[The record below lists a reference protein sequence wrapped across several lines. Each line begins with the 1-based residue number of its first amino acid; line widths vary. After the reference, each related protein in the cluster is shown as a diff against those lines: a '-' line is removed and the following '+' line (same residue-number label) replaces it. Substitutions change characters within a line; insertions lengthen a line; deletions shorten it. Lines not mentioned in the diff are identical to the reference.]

1 MLKVYG
7 IDGRTT
13 AIIQIPAGDGSA
25 WLTCEFKRGRVG
37 TQAYNRPA
45 TYSTTDVTE
54 QNIIEDS
61 PLFGRQIQ
69 LIRVYDEGGNEA
81 SVEAIPGVPAVT
93 EYPDVESKEEAVAF
107 LKAHGAKATDIS
119 FNAKIKAYAA
129 KIGVSFPNLDI

>member
-13 AIIQIPAGDGSA
+13 AVVQIPAGDGSA

-45 TYSTTDVTE
+45 TYSTTDATV

-61 PLFGRQIQ
+61 PLFGKQIN
-69 LIRVYDEGGNEA
+69 LIRVYDEKGQETDVQ
-81 SVEAIPGVPAVT
+81 SVAPGVT
-93 EYPDVESKEEAVAF
+93 EYPDVQTKEEAVAF

-119 FNAKIKAYAA
+119 SNTKLKAYAA
-129 KIGVSFPNLDI
+129 SIGVAFPNLDI

>member
-13 AIIQIPAGDGSA
+13 AIVQVPISNGLA
-25 WLTCEFKRGRVG
+25 WLTCEFKRGRIG

-45 TYSTTDVTE
+45 TYSTTDITE

-61 PLFGRQIQ
+61 PLFGRQIK
-69 LIRVYDEGGNEA
+69 LIRVYDDGGQATDPNAVSE
-81 SVEAIPGVPAVT
+81 PAGAT
-93 EYPDVESKEEAVAF
+93 EYPDVQTKEEAVAF
-107 LKAHGAKATDIS
+107 LKAHGAKATDINT
-119 FNAKIKAYAA
+119 NAKLKAFAA